1 MRLGRALLRPL
12 KIGFRGEG
20 PLMRKDGDE
29 YLPAPVLLDIAI
41 FVTALSWGIGFYVVD
56 RKAHVFS

>member
-1 MRLGRALLRPL
+1 
-12 KIGFRGEG
+12 
-20 PLMRKDGDE
+20 MRKDGDE